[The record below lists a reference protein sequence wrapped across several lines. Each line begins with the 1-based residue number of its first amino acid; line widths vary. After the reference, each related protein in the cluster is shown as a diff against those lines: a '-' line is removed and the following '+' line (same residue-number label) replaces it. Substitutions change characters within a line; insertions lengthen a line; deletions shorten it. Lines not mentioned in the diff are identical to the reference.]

1 MAETVRVICRAR
13 PLNTREK
20 KLGCKDV
27 MKIDNNVGQKKA
39 LGEYQIGIVNP
50 ADEKA
55 PPKSFTFDG
64 VYGVGSTTEQIYA
77 DVGFPLVESVMEGYN
92 GTVFA
97 YGQTGCG
104 KSFTMQGVNDPVSQK
119 GIIPRAFEHIFE
131 AIAVAESTKYLVH
144 GSYCEIYNEEIRD
157 LLGKNSKAK
166 LDLKEHPEKGVY
178 VQGLTSHAVN
188 SVAECKVL
196 MEKGWSQ
203 RAVGETLMNA
213 DSSRSHSIFS
223 IYLEMCDGAGG
234 GGGGG
239 EENAEEKFKAAKLN
253 LVDLAGSER
262 QAKTGATGDRLK
274 EATKI
279 NLSLSALGNVISA
292 LVDGRAKHIPYRD
305 SKLTRLLQD
314 SLGGNTK
321 TLMVAA
327 LSPADNNYDETLST
341 LRYANRAKN
350 IKNKPKINED
360 PKDALLREYQE
371 EIKKLKAMLTS
382 SGMGI
387 IQQQPQQ
394 QQLVITETKVVEVE
408 KIVTVENKEA
418 IEREKQLLRD
428 EYEAKLTQLRDE
440 FEAEKNTNANIE
452 EEVQK
457 VQQRYEAKM
466 ADFIL
471 EEAKNQEQ
479 IQKQKAMEMM
489 EKMREEIGRQQ
500 ISQVESRESRIE
512 NGDRETGAYMDVEI
526 GQQPEMDP
534 LHCPSDPYPHPA
546 SSLPAPTSSPEPAS
560 PGGPEVGVVAPPAN
574 LIQAEAAL
582 QRLQELQMKMVGGEQ
597 KGDEEIKDKRKKK
610 MSHAMKRKLKLMQAI
625 EKMEDD
631 GILIKTYEN
640 IHEELRHKTQKLEG
654 KNVEVEKL
662 EREITDLQAEF
673 EFDRIDYLATIRQQD
688 KQMKLLTS
696 LLERVAPT
704 VRRDCNYS
712 NIDRIKAD
720 AMWDEES
727 GEWTLPDLKVEKV
740 SLPSTDSRTSE
751 SIMPGGRPLGPGGA
765 SLNGFPSSPRNTSN
779 FEVDSAQHEDRYL
792 QRLQRQN
799 EEASDYFKPKRA
811 EQLLGD
817 MKSTKQSGFPSQNSN
832 PKPSRDPWSVGGSVG
847 VRDSHL
853 PDPLGG
859 ATFHSHHR
867 DVNPT
872 SSTSLN
878 AISSVNAISGHASP
892 DGAATLSSNMARPG
906 IKLEAL
912 PPRSTT
918 AKRRKNKK
926 PNALE
931 PL

>member
-13 PLNTREK
+13 PLNSREK

-27 MKIDNNVGQKKA
+27 LKMDNNVGQKA
-39 LGEYQIGIVNP
+39 LGDYQIAITNP

-55 PPKSFTFDG
+55 PPKTFTFDG
-64 VYGVGSTTEQIYA
+64 VYGIGSTTEAIYA
-77 DVGFPLVESVMEGYN
+77 DVAFPLVESVMEGYN

-104 KSFTMQGVNDPVSQK
+104 KLFTMQGVNDPPSQR
-119 GIIPRAFEHIFE
+119 GIIPRAFDHIFE
-131 AIAVAESTKYLVH
+131 AIQVADSTKYLVH
-144 GSYCEIYNEEIRD
+144 ASYCEIYNEEIRD
-157 LLGKNSKAK
+157 LLGKNAKAK

-178 VQGLTSHAVN
+178 VQGLTLHAVN
-188 SVAECKVL
+188 SVAECNVL

-223 IYLEMCDGAGG
+223 ISLEMCDQE
-234 GGGGG
+234 GG
-239 EENAEEKFKAAKLN
+239 EDKFKAAKLN

-327 LSPADNNYDETLST
+327 LSPADNNYEETLST

-371 EIKKLKAMLTS
+371 EIKKLKAMLATS
-382 SGMGI
+382 GVPGGVPM
-387 IQQQPQQ
+387 QKQAKAKKAEKVT
-394 QQLVITETKVVEVE
+394 VITETKVVE

-428 EYEAKLTQLRDE
+428 EYEKQLAKLRLE
-440 FEAEKNTNANIE
+440 FEAEKSSKSSLQQQVQNIQE
-452 EEVQK
+452 E
-457 VQQRYEAKM
+457 YESKM
-466 ADFIL
+466 ADFIR
-471 EEAKNQEQ
+471 EEAKNQEI
-479 IQKQKAMEMM
+479 IQKKKAEEMM
-489 EKMREEIGRQQ
+489 EQLRQEMSQAGENESAEPTTNAALPVPGSGDEVQMEEGNEKEGQ
-500 ISQVESRESRIE
+500 
-512 NGDRETGAYMDVEI
+512 AYMDVEP
-526 GQQPEMDP
+526 GQGQDP
-534 LHCPSDPYPHPA
+534 FPTST
-546 SSLPAPTSSPEPAS
+546 SLAAPTSSPEPLAYDN
-560 PGGPEVGVVAPPAN
+560 EDVAPPAN

-582 QRLQELQMKMVGGEQ
+582 QRLQELQMRMVGGEM
-597 KGDEEIKDKRKKK
+597 KDDNEIKEKRKKK
-610 MSHAMKRKLKLMQAI
+610 MSHAQRRKLKLMQAI

-640 IHEELRHKTQKLEG
+640 IHDELRYKSQKLNAKVE
-654 KNVEVEKL
+654 EVEKL

-696 LLERVAPT
+696 LLEKVAPT

-712 NIDRIKAD
+712 NLDRVKGEAQWNED
-720 AMWDEES
+720 S
-727 GEWTLPDLKVEKV
+727 GEWTIPELKVEKT
-740 SLPSTDSRTSE
+740 SLPSTG
-751 SIMPGGRPLGPGGA
+751 IMPGGRPLGQ
-765 SLNGFPSSPRNTSN
+765 SSSMSSFSNTSPRI
-779 FEVDSAQHEDRYL
+779 SANQSQIDIENSLQEDRYL
-792 QRLQRQN
+792 QRLQRGN

-817 MKSTKQSGFPSQNSN
+817 LRSSKHNGYSN
-832 PKPSRDPWSVGGSVG
+832 LGTVKPTRDPWSGGSQYLNGGSNNNVIDSKPSPYLRDSREQGSSSMIVGGVG
-847 VRDSHL
+847 GGVSPEGLRN
-853 PDPLGG
+853 DP
-859 ATFHSHHR
+859 
-867 DVNPT
+867 
-872 SSTSLN
+872 
-878 AISSVNAISGHASP
+878 
-892 DGAATLSSNMARPG
+892 TLTARPG

-926 PNALE
+926 PNSLE